1 MTESGQTSK
10 VALWPGF
17 IQNPIRL
24 EIESQTIECKAI
36 NHCTKPCFRTINRA
50 ERDRKSIQEVE
61 KREIKKLICE
71 YP

>member
-24 EIESQTIECKAI
+24 EIESQTIESKAI
-36 NHCTKPCFRTINRA
+36 DYYTKPGFGTINRA
-50 ERDRKSIQEVE
+50 ERNRK
-61 KREIKKLICE
+61 
-71 YP
+71 